1 MNIYK
6 IVAFIGL
13 FFFSSQ
19 ESYSQSLS
27 QILEQTNLYTVKIQN
42 SIERPFTGDNYGGS
56 GTGFLVNKKKRVN
69 SYECSRIWI
78 FSSYKPC
85 KF

>member
-1 MNIYK
+1 MKIYK
-6 IVAFIGL
+6 IITLIGL
-13 FFFSSQ
+13 FFFNSQ

-42 SIERPFTGDNYGGS
+42 SIERPFTSDNYGGS
-56 GTGFLVNKKKRVN
+56 GTGFLVNKKKGVN
-69 SYECSRIWI
+69 SYKCSRIWI
-78 FSSYKPC
+78 FSGYKPC

>member
-1 MNIYK
+1 MKIYK
-6 IVAFIGL
+6 IIALIGF

-56 GTGFLVNKKKRVN
+56 GTGFLVNKKN
-69 SYECSRIWI
+69 YGNI
-78 FSSYKPC
+78 F
-85 KF
+85 